1 MSLVIGSTY
10 NSPNTYNGAGE
21 NELTREELNVNTLGL
36 FAVGNQDEVLTLT
49 DFDVSVGAAGY
60 MDLIRINKQTGIET
74 VVRRF
79 RWATGDRVI
88 SQVAGKRYKASI
100 DQAFYL
106 IVKFDGVVTS
116 YITIN
121 ATVEAYNRNVA
132 LGMLE
137 KERAEKG
144 INLNRLA

>member
-10 NSPNTYNGAGE
+10 NTPNTYNGAGE
-21 NELTREELNVNTLGL
+21 NDLTQESLNTNTLGL
-36 FAVGNQDEVLTLT
+36 FAVGKQDQVLTLT
-49 DFDVSVGAAGY
+49 DFDISVGAAGY
-60 MDLIRINKQTGIET
+60 ADIIKINKQTGIET
-74 VVRRF
+74 LVRRF

-88 SQVAGKRYKASI
+88 SQVAGKRYQANI

-106 IVKFDGVVTS
+106 LVKFDGATTS

-121 ATVEAYNRNVA
+121 ATVEAYNRDVA

-144 INLNRLA
+144 INLNR